1 MWEDGGGDPASYPIS
16 CSIGGD
22 VVPNALERIRNE
34 AKHIHGA
41 SYWAA
46 ERHYAAETP
55 WYQANYWLGVPTVV
69 LAAIASASAFS
80 NWKGGVA
87 AGLLSI
93 AVAVL
98 SSLNT
103 FLNPNKKANAHH
115 SSAKAYESLYHAAGY
130 FYRIESLKD
139 GANVTDLEK
148 RLAKLSKDLDELNK
162 NSLALSG
169 QAYRVAEEKI
179 RKNRGEV
186 VRDPVDDRSEYLQTP
201 P

>member
-1 MWEDGGGDPASYPIS
+1 M
-16 CSIGGD
+16 
-22 VVPNALERIRNE
+22 PNALERIRNE

-55 WYQANYWLGVPTVV
+55 WYQANYWLGVPSVI

-80 NWKGGVA
+80 NWKSGVA
-87 AGLLSI
+87 AGILSI

-115 SSAKAYESLYHAAGY
+115 SSAKADESLYHAVGY

-139 GANVTDLEK
+139 GANVTELEK
-148 RLAKLSKDLDELNK
+148 RLTKLSKDLDDLNK
-162 NSLALSG
+162 NSSELSG
-169 QAYRVAEEKI
+169 RAYRIAEEKI
-179 RKNRGEV
+179 KNNRGEV
-186 VRDPVDDRSEYLQTP
+186 VKDPVDDRSEYLQSP
-201 P
+201 A